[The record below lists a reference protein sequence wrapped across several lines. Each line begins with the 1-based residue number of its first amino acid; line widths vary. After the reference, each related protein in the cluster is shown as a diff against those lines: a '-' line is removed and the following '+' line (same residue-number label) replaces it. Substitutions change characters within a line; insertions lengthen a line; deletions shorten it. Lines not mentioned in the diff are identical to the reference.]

1 MAERGRVRVE
11 RGAKRVRAL
20 LGGEVVADTIRPLLV
35 WEKPY
40 YPTYYIPGEDVAE
53 GVLHATGETRHSP
66 SRGAATIY
74 TVEAGGVEAEGGAYA
89 HLDSPIDEIRGHV
102 VLVWSAMDHWFEE
115 DEEVIVHPRDPYT
128 RIDILPSSRH
138 VRIDLDGVTLAESHR
153 PTLLFETGLPTRFYL
168 PMTDVRM
175 DVLRPSDRVT
185 RCPYKGE
192 ARHYSAHL
200 DEQEHE
206 HIAWS
211 YPFPLPESVR
221 IAGLMAFYDERV
233 DVYVDGVLQE
243 RPATTF
249 G

>member
-1 MAERGRVRVE
+1 MAAGH
-11 RGAKRVRAL
+11 
-20 LGGEVVADTIRPLLV
+20 VVADTTHPLLV
-35 WEKPY
+35 WEVPY
-40 YPTYYIPGEDVAE
+40 YPTFYLPVDDVE
-53 GVLHATGETRHSP
+53 MDLLVPNGETKKSP
-66 SRGAATIY
+66 SRGTATLFDLKVASTVRSDAAY
-74 TVEAGGVEAEGGAYA
+74 TYPQPELEELA
-89 HLDSPIDEIRGHV
+89 DHV
-102 VLVWSAMDHWFEE
+102 AFRWDALDHWFEE